1 MIEASI
7 EDRDDGAMTAFT
19 AESAIRQ
26 QKRRRGRF
34 CPRFS
39 LRPPRIKDRIG

>member
-34 CPRFS
+34 LPA
-39 LRPPRIKDRIG
+39 LLLAAAAD

>member
-7 EDRDDGAMTAFT
+7 EDRDDGAMATFT

-26 QKRRRGRF
+26 QKRRRAAFARAFPCGHRG
-34 CPRFS
+34 
-39 LRPPRIKDRIG
+39 I